1 MLWISLLDFDPAS
14 VCDVHARS
22 EQQLG
27 MCTEPLG
34 TCTVTAGYAQKHLAK
49 CTESL
54 DIYIKLYKTFF
65 RPQPGT
71 APVWSPGHRKDVLA
85 LDREEKRLIR
95 LLPGFE
101 NVIKMD

>member
-14 VCDVHARS
+14 VYDVYARS

-71 APVWSPGHRKDVLA
+71 APFWSPEQEGCVGTGQG
-85 LDREEKRLIR
+85 REVTYKAIA
-95 LLPGFE
+95 G
-101 NVIKMD
+101 I